1 MDKPFLTLDEQVN
14 RLESRGLLV
23 DTRTRWILEC
33 EGYYSVVNGYKWP
46 FLDEGES
53 AEAGDDRYKRGASFH
68 DIYRLF
74 SFDRKLRHLVF
85 EYTMLAEATLKNC
98 GGLSV

>member
-23 DTRTRWILEC
+23 DTRTRWILER

-53 AEAGDDRYKRGASFH
+53 AKAG
-68 DIYRLF
+68 L
-74 SFDRKLRHLVF
+74 
-85 EYTMLAEATLKNC
+85 
-98 GGLSV
+98 